1 MPALKSDET
10 FKVTCRVHCP
20 CGVGRNKFRRK
31 TEPRW
36 SNKLNE
42 ALLNLFA
49 STEQKRRASGC
60 LLVNFSLRAPFLHP
74 GVYSLLTAWLDF
86 RFKYLISDCL
96 LWHQRQSQSPQSIFV
111 VLFATKK
118 EKQKNNSVALFKIL
132 ESSLSYLITV
142 GVVFFL
148 FRYLT
153 AWPAASQT
161 TRTEENVVTLLL
173 IRGDICFVLTAAG
186 GKHRAVP

>member
-1 MPALKSDET
+1 MATAEISSAE
-10 FKVTCRVHCP
+10 
-20 CGVGRNKFRRK
+20 RRS
-31 TEPRW
+31 RGDLI
-36 SNKLNE
+36 NFNE

-49 STEQKRRASGC
+49 SAEQKRRASGC

-96 LWHQRQSQSPQSIFV
+96 LWQQRRHRRSHLRVFSLCFLQ
-111 VLFATKK
+111 LRKDNKK
-118 EKQKNNSVALFKIL
+118 TTVSLFKIL
-132 ESSLSYLITV
+132 ESSLSNLNTV

-153 AWPAASQT
+153 
-161 TRTEENVVTLLL
+161 V
-173 IRGDICFVLTAAG
+173 
-186 GKHRAVP
+186 